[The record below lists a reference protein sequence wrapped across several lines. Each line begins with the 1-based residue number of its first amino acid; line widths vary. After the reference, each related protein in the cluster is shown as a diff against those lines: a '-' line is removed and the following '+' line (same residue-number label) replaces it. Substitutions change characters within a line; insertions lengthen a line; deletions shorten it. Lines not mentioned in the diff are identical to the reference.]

1 MKGISSFNTTELNCE
16 FYLEVFHP
24 WGKKKIKKDAINAKK
39 SIPQKI
45 CSSQIKVTY
54 VTLQSVPKHS
64 HT

>member
-1 MKGISSFNTTELNCE
+1 MKGISSFNTTELNGE
-16 FYLEVFHP
+16 FYLEVFHT
-24 WGKKKIKKDAINAKK
+24 WEKKIKKDAINAKK